1 MNSANTPLLE
11 TERLILRKFTEND
24 LEALFNIY
32 SNEEVNTYLPWF
44 PLTSQE
50 EAASL
55 FKEKYQEVYK
65 RPYGYHYAIC
75 PKNSNLPAGYIHAGT
90 DDSHDLGYGLLQ
102 EFWHRG
108 FATEAARAVV
118 ARLKKDGMPYI
129 TATHDIRNPRSGGVM
144 KQLGMRYQYSY
155 EELWK
160 PKNIPVTFRMYQLNL
175 DGQEDRVYQEYWNRS
190 SVQFQRNWY
199 LNSQYPASSSRVPSR
214 PGKHCGYLRIRS
226 PFHRFS
232 GESPAPRFFQPVR
245 NAFQLPEYFL
255 PLPGNPLL
263 IRRGRNRLLPGQ
275 RHQPVRHPATVR
287 GNRRS
292 NTLVVFIRFR
302 FRTDRLLLFHLSGT
316 FRNSQVPIQEHQVP
330 RPS

>member
-44 PLTSQE
+44 PLTSLE

-55 FKEKYQEVYK
+55 FKEKYREVYK

-129 TATHDIRNPRSGGVM
+129 TATHDIRNP
-144 KQLGMRYQYSY
+144 
-155 EELWK
+155 
-160 PKNIPVTFRMYQLNL
+160 P
-175 DGQEDRVYQEYWNRS
+175 
-190 SVQFQRNWY
+190 QRRRHET
-199 LNSQYPASSSRVPSR
+199 A
-214 PGKHCGYLRIRS
+214 GH
-226 PFHRFS
+226 
-232 GESPAPRFFQPVR
+232 A
-245 NAFQLPEYFL
+245 LPIFL
-255 PLPGNPLL
+255 
-263 IRRGRNRLLPGQ
+263 
-275 RHQPVRHPATVR
+275 
-287 GNRRS
+287 
-292 NTLVVFIRFR
+292 
-302 FRTDRLLLFHLSGT
+302 
-316 FRNSQVPIQEHQVP
+316 
-330 RPS
+330 

>member
-44 PLTSQE
+44 PLTSLE

-55 FKEKYQEVYK
+55 FKEKYREVYK

-118 ARLKKDGMPYI
+118 APVEERRHTLHHGH
-129 TATHDIRNPRSGGVM
+129 T
-144 KQLGMRYQYSY
+144 RYQ
-155 EELWK
+155 
-160 PKNIPVTFRMYQLNL
+160 
-175 DGQEDRVYQEYWNRS
+175 
-190 SVQFQRNWY
+190 
-199 LNSQYPASSSRVPSR
+199 
-214 PGKHCGYLRIRS
+214 
-226 PFHRFS
+226 
-232 GESPAPRFFQPVR
+232 ESPQRRRHETAGH
-245 NAFQLPEYFL
+245 ALPIFL
-255 PLPGNPLL
+255 
-263 IRRGRNRLLPGQ
+263 
-275 RHQPVRHPATVR
+275 
-287 GNRRS
+287 
-292 NTLVVFIRFR
+292 
-302 FRTDRLLLFHLSGT
+302 
-316 FRNSQVPIQEHQVP
+316 
-330 RPS
+330 

>member
-44 PLTSQE
+44 PLTSLE

-55 FKEKYQEVYK
+55 FKEKYREVYK

-129 TATHDIRNPRSGGVM
+129 TATHDIREIPAAGGVM
-144 KQLGMRYQYSY
+144 KQLGMRYQYS
-155 EELWK
+155 
-160 PKNIPVTFRMYQLNL
+160 
-175 DGQEDRVYQEYWNRS
+175 
-190 SVQFQRNWY
+190 
-199 LNSQYPASSSRVPSR
+199 
-214 PGKHCGYLRIRS
+214 C
-226 PFHRFS
+226 
-232 GESPAPRFFQPVR
+232 
-245 NAFQLPEYFL
+245 
-255 PLPGNPLL
+255 
-263 IRRGRNRLLPGQ
+263 
-275 RHQPVRHPATVR
+275 
-287 GNRRS
+287 
-292 NTLVVFIRFR
+292 
-302 FRTDRLLLFHLSGT
+302 
-316 FRNSQVPIQEHQVP
+316 
-330 RPS
+330 

>member
-44 PLTSQE
+44 PLTSLE

-55 FKEKYQEVYK
+55 FKEKYREVYK

-118 ARLKKDGMPYI
+118 ARLKKDGMP
-129 TATHDIRNPRSGGVM
+129 
-144 KQLGMRYQYSY
+144 
-155 EELWK
+155 
-160 PKNIPVTFRMYQLNL
+160 
-175 DGQEDRVYQEYWNRS
+175 
-190 SVQFQRNWY
+190 
-199 LNSQYPASSSRVPSR
+199 
-214 PGKHCGYLRIRS
+214 
-226 PFHRFS
+226 
-232 GESPAPRFFQPVR
+232 
-245 NAFQLPEYFL
+245 
-255 PLPGNPLL
+255 
-263 IRRGRNRLLPGQ
+263 
-275 RHQPVRHPATVR
+275 
-287 GNRRS
+287 
-292 NTLVVFIRFR
+292 
-302 FRTDRLLLFHLSGT
+302 
-316 FRNSQVPIQEHQVP
+316 
-330 RPS
+330 